1 MSDRLPVWAA
11 ADGVRLA
18 VRLTPKASAER
29 IVGLADEADG
39 GVVLKVA
46 VTAAPEGGK
55 ANAALLKLLARAFR
69 LPARDFAVVRGLSDR
84 RKIVAVTRAPAALAA
99 PLREGV
105 PQRSRA
111 RSAAHRA

>member
-1 MSDRLPVWAA
+1 MPERQPFAA
-11 ADGVRLA
+11 TSDGVRLA

-46 VTAAPEGGK
+46 VTAPPEGGK

-69 LPARDFAVVRGLSDR
+69 LPARDFAVVRGASDR
-84 RKIVAVTRAPAALAA
+84 RKIVAVTGAPAALAA
-99 PLREGV
+99 RLKEGLR
-105 PQRSRA
+105 PWSRA
-111 RSAAHRA
+111 

>member
-1 MSDRLPVWAA
+1 MTQRQPFAET

-29 IVGLADEADG
+29 IIGLADEADG

-55 ANAALLKLLARAFR
+55 ANAALLKVLARA
-69 LPARDFAVVRGLSDR
+69 PSACR
-84 RKIVAVTRAPAALAA
+84 RAISPSCAGRATGGKWW
-99 PLREGV
+99 R
-105 PQRSRA
+105 
-111 RSAAHRA
+111 

>member
-1 MSDRLPVWAA
+1 MSDRLPFAA
-11 ADGVRLA
+11 AANGVRLA

-46 VTAAPEGGK
+46 VTAAPESGK

-69 LPARDFAVVRGLSDR
+69 LPARDFVVVRGVSDR
-84 RKIVAVTRAPAALAA
+84 RKVVAVIGAPAALAA
-99 PLREGV
+99 RLREGLR
-105 PQRSRA
+105 PWSRA
-111 RSAAHRA
+111 

>member
-1 MSDRLPVWAA
+1 MSDRLPFAAA

-46 VTAAPEGGK
+46 VTAAPESGK
-55 ANAALLKLLARAFR
+55 ANGALLKLLARAFR
-69 LPARDFAVVRGLSDR
+69 LPARDFVVVRGVSDR
-84 RKIVAVTRAPAALAA
+84 RKVVAVTGAPAALAA
-99 PLREGV
+99 RLREGLR
-105 PQRSRA
+105 PWSRA
-111 RSAAHRA
+111 

>member
-1 MSDRLPVWAA
+1 VPERQPFAA
-11 ADGVRLA
+11 TSDGVRLA

-29 IVGLADEADG
+29 IVGLADEAGG

-69 LPARDFAVVRGLSDR
+69 LPARDFAVVRGASDR
-84 RKIVAVTRAPAALAA
+84 RKIVAVTGAPAALAA
-99 PLREGV
+99 RLKEGLR
-105 PQRSRA
+105 PWSRA
-111 RSAAHRA
+111 

>member
-1 MSDRLPVWAA
+1 MSDGLPVSAA

-46 VTAAPEGGK
+46 VTAAPENGK
-55 ANAALLKLLARAFR
+55 ANAALLKLLARVFH
-69 LPARDFAVVRGLSDR
+69 LPARDFAVLRGVSGR
-84 RKIVAVTRAPAALAA
+84 RKVVAVSGAPGALMAQIA
-99 PLREGV
+99 EGLR
-105 PQRSRA
+105 PWSRG
-111 RSAAHRA
+111 

>member
-1 MSDRLPVWAA
+1 MPERQPFAVTSDGL
-11 ADGVRLA
+11 RLA
-18 VRLTPKASAER
+18 VRLTPKSSAER

-69 LPARDFAVVRGLSDR
+69 LPPRDFTVVRGISDR
-84 RKIVAVTRAPAALAA
+84 RKIVAVAGAPAALAA
-99 PLREGV
+99 RIGEGLR
-105 PQRSRA
+105 PWSRA
-111 RSAAHRA
+111 

>member
-1 MSDRLPVWAA
+1 MPERQPFAA
-11 ADGVRLA
+11 TSDGVRLA

-46 VTAAPEGGK
+46 VTAPPEGGK

-84 RKIVAVTRAPAALAA
+84 RKIVAVTGAPSALAA
-99 PLREGV
+99 RLREGLR
-105 PQRSRA
+105 PWSRA
-111 RSAAHRA
+111 

>member
-1 MSDRLPVWAA
+1 MPERQPFAA
-11 ADGVRLA
+11 TSDGVRLA

-29 IVGLADEADG
+29 IVGLADEAGG

-69 LPARDFAVVRGLSDR
+69 LPARDFAVVRGVSDR
-84 RKIVAVTRAPAALAA
+84 RKIVAVTGASAALAA
-99 PLREGV
+99 RLREGLR
-105 PQRSRA
+105 PWSRA
-111 RSAAHRA
+111 

>member
-1 MSDRLPVWAA
+1 MPERQPFAEV

-18 VRLTPKASAER
+18 VRLTPKASLER
-29 IVGLADEADG
+29 IVGLAEEADG

-69 LPARDFAVVRGLSDR
+69 LPARDFAVARGLSDR
-84 RKIVAVTRAPAALAA
+84 RKIVAVTGPPAALAA
-99 PLREGV
+99 RIAEGLR
-105 PQRSRA
+105 PWSRA
-111 RSAAHRA
+111 

>member
-1 MSDRLPVWAA
+1 VPERQPFAA
-11 ADGVRLA
+11 TSDGVRLA

-46 VTAAPEGGK
+46 VTAPPEGGK

-69 LPARDFAVVRGLSDR
+69 LPARDFAVVRGASDR
-84 RKIVAVTRAPAALAA
+84 RKIVAVTGAPAALAA
-99 PLREGV
+99 RLKEGLR
-105 PQRSRA
+105 PWSRA
-111 RSAAHRA
+111 

>member
-1 MSDRLPVWAA
+1 MSDRLPVSAA

-46 VTAAPEGGK
+46 VTAAPENGK
-55 ANAALLKLLARAFR
+55 ANAALLKLLARVFH
-69 LPARDFAVVRGLSDR
+69 LPARDFAVLRGVSDR
-84 RKIVAVTRAPAALAA
+84 RKVVAVSGAPGALMAHIA
-99 PLREGV
+99 EGLR
-105 PQRSRA
+105 PWSRG
-111 RSAAHRA
+111 

>member
-1 MSDRLPVWAA
+1 MGDRLPFSAV

-46 VTAAPEGGK
+46 VTAAPENGK
-55 ANAALLKLLARAFR
+55 ANAALLRLLARVFG
-69 LPARDFAVVRGLSDR
+69 LPPRDFSVVRGATDR
-84 RKIVAVTRAPAALAA
+84 RKVVAVTGAPAALAA
-99 PLREGV
+99 RITEGLR
-105 PQRSRA
+105 PWSRA
-111 RSAAHRA
+111 